1 MLHVRDLQQAQ
12 DSLISKAQGLYFT
25 YFCDCQKIL
34 MFMGEVTLLFLS
46 NRESFA
52 YEMNPTKYKQKDS
65 PNLAEYAC
73 LVAWIEYQWLGP
85 IPLLELNSLSTTN
98 IPG

>member
-34 MFMGEVTLLFLS
+34 MFMGEATLLFLS

-52 YEMNPTKYKQKDS
+52 YEMNPTKYS
-65 PNLAEYAC
+65 PHLAEYAC
-73 LVAWIEYQWLGP
+73 FETWIEYQWLGP
-85 IPLLELNSLSTTN
+85 IPLLELNSLSNTN